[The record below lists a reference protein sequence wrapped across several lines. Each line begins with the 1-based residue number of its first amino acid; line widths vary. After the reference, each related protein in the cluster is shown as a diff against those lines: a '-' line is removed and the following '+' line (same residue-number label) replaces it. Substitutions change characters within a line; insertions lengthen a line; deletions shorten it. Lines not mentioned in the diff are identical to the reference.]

1 MFPKTYIWDSQI
13 QTLVHVFVIQPISFL
28 AMAILILRYIT
39 LSYCIALRTVSFRLK
54 KRFPTIDHLV
64 HAGVMRQVFNIIFKL
79 HCFFDENQDCCYY
92 LEISKLQMSVFKLEH
107 FNQQEI
113 IILIIIN
120 IAKGTTD
127 PRHWVFRGRWIF
139 GRIPNG
145 LWPPPHFWKIML
157 QFFYNCYGCIY
168 ARRHWPDSINQYQ
181 LI

>member
-1 MFPKTYIWDSQI
+1 MLSDPRPVVICYYFHYLPGNWVWLQFLCAVKIWGD
-13 QTLVHVFVIQPISFL
+13 LP
-28 AMAILILRYIT
+28 RYIT

-113 IILIIIN
+113 IILIIVN

-127 PRHWVFRGRWIF
+127 PRHWVFRGRVPL
-139 GRIPNG
+139 PN
-145 LWPPPHFWKIML
+145 LMMFWKNSKGPLTRQHCRI
-157 QFFYNCYGCIY
+157 
-168 ARRHWPDSINQYQ
+168 SICEYWLSWTNTE
-181 LI
+181 